1 MKPFKRNKSEN
12 IFPYFS
18 VPGSLRSVVLLYRA
32 VDAGLNPV
40 LELISK
46 T

>member
-12 IFPYFS
+12 IFPCTRLFEVRRPALS
-18 VPGSLRSVVLLYRA
+18 SR
-32 VDAGLNPV
+32 DAGLNPV